1 MARRSLSRETASA
14 LAPVVV
20 PLLTKVALPIFIES
34 LRRRRPFDG
43 DTYLEEASE
52 SLKKGF
58 QKAKPD
64 LEDVKEKAAERGAK
78 LYEEARKQG
87 EELVE
92 LLAEK
97 GSKLAD
103 EWLDGVRPRRRRRR
117 IRWGLLLG
125 VLAVVGIGAAVLG
138 RD

>member
-1 MARRSLSRETASA
+1 MSRSLPRQTARA

-20 PLLTKVALPIFIES
+20 PLVTKVALPILIET
-34 LRRRRPFDG
+34 LRKRRPFDS
-43 DTYLEEASE
+43 DAYFEQASD

-58 QKAKPD
+58 KKARPD
-64 LEDVKEKAAERGAK
+64 LEDVKDEAVERGAK

-97 GSKLAD
+97 GSRLAED
-103 EWLDGVRPRRRRRR
+103 WFEGVRPRRRRRV
-117 IRWGLLLG
+117 RWGFVLG
-125 VLAVVGIGAAVLG
+125 VLAVVGIGAAVIG
-138 RD
+138 RR

>member
-1 MARRSLSRETASA
+1 MARSLPRETARA

-20 PLLTKVALPIFIES
+20 PLVTKVVLPIFLES

-43 DTYLEEASE
+43 DAYFEQASE
-52 SLKKGF
+52 GLKKGF
-58 QKAKPD
+58 KKARPD
-64 LEDVKEKAAERGAK
+64 LEDVKDEAVERGAK

-103 EWLDGVRPRRRRRR
+103 DWLGGVRPRRRRRFP
-117 IRWGLLLG
+117 WAFVLG
-125 VLAVVGIGAAVLG
+125 IAAVIGVGAAVMG
-138 RD
+138 RK

>member
-1 MARRSLSRETASA
+1 MARRSLPRDTARA
-14 LAPVVV
+14 LAPVLV
-20 PLLTKVALPIFIES
+20 PLVTKVALPIFIET
-34 LRRRRPFDG
+34 LRKRRPFDS
-43 DTYLEEASE
+43 DAYFEEASD

-64 LEDVKEKAAERGAK
+64 LEDVGERAADRGSK
-78 LYEEARKQG
+78 LYDEARKQG
-87 EELVE
+87 QEIVE

-97 GSKLAD
+97 SSKLAED
-103 EWLDGVRPRRRRRR
+103 WLDGVRPRRRRR